1 MNHDAYTL
9 VMPSDALHTAA
20 WKAAAAE
27 CHCGVAAVGVTVS
40 HGEEKHGGGGIS
52 R

>member
-9 VMPSDALHTAA
+9 VMPSDALHTEA
-20 WKAAAAE
+20 WKAAA
-27 CHCGVAAVGVTVS
+27 CGVAAVGVTLS

-52 R
+52 Q